1 MKVLVFYACYGGGH
15 LSAAKSI
22 KQYIDDNYKDAETDI
37 CDCMKYV
44 NAKIEKI
51 TVGAYNG
58 MARKMPWAWGKFYF
72 KSEKGFISA
81 VSNFSNRMMS
91 KKLLK
96 KINEV
101 NPDIIISTHP
111 FSSQMCAY
119 LKKKGKINCM
129 IASVMTDFA
138 SHNQWLVC
146 HEFLDQIFV
155 SNENMRQS
163 IIKKG
168 IDENKIFAT
177 GIPLSNRFLANF
189 NKAEIKDSFGLSKD
203 KKTILFFGG
212 GEFGLG
218 GDRTM
223 KILEAFIDNIKDEY
237 QMVVI
242 AGKNEDMKKAFEKLV
257 AEKKAE
263 ENVFVQGFSTQVPEL
278 MSVSNLV
285 VTKPG
290 GLTSSESLVSGLP
303 MVIINPIPGQE
314 EQNAEFLVDAGIALW
329 LKKKDDINKEI
340 SELLADQD
348 RLQQM
353 KIKAKLLAK
362 ANSTKD
368 ICSTILNTY
377 NEGKYLKIAEEKG
390 DTNE

>member
-1 MKVLVFYACYGGGH
+1 MKILIFYACYGGGH
-15 LSAAKSI
+15 LSAANSI

-44 NAKIEKI
+44 NARIEKI

-81 VSNFSNRMMS
+81 VSNFSNKMMS
-91 KKLLK
+91 KKLCK

-111 FSSQMCAY
+111 FSSQMCAH

-138 SHNQWLVC
+138 SHNQWLVN

-168 IDENKIFAT
+168 INENKIFTT

-189 NKAEIKDSFGLSKD
+189 NKTEIKNSLNLSND
-203 KKTILFFGG
+203 KRTILFFGG

-218 GDRTM
+218 GDRTL
-223 KILEAFIDNIKDEY
+223 KILEAFIDNIKDTY

-242 AGKNEDMKKAFEKLV
+242 AGKNEEMKKNFEKLV
-257 AEKKAE
+257 AEKHAE

-278 MSVSNLV
+278 MSVSDLV

-314 EQNAEFLVDAGIALW
+314 EQNADFLVDSGIAIW
-329 LKKKDDINKEI
+329 LKKKDDFNQKI
-340 SELLADQD
+340 SELLADKD
-348 RLQQM
+348 KLKQM
-353 KIKAKLLAK
+353 KIKSKLLAK

-368 ICSTILNTY
+368 ICSTIIENFNNGNFLKSSEGENLN
-377 NEGKYLKIAEEKG
+377 E
-390 DTNE
+390 

>member
-1 MKVLVFYACYGGGH
+1 
-15 LSAAKSI
+15 
-22 KQYIDDNYKDAETDI
+22 
-37 CDCMKYV
+37 
-44 NAKIEKI
+44 
-51 TVGAYNG
+51 
-58 MARKMPWAWGKFYF
+58 
-72 KSEKGFISA
+72 
-81 VSNFSNRMMS
+81 
-91 KKLLK
+91 
-96 KINEV
+96 
-101 NPDIIISTHP
+101 
-111 FSSQMCAY
+111 
-119 LKKKGKINCM
+119 
-129 IASVMTDFA
+129 
-138 SHNQWLVC
+138 
-146 HEFLDQIFV
+146 
-155 SNENMRQS
+155 MRQS

-168 IDENKIFAT
+168 INENKIFAT

-189 NKAEIKDSFGLSKD
+189 NKTEIKNSFGLSKD

-218 GDRTM
+218 GERTM

-237 QMVVI
+237 QMVLI
-242 AGKNEDMKKAFEKLV
+242 AGKNEDMKKEFEKIV
-257 AEKKAE
+257 AQKNAE
-263 ENVFVQGFSTQVPEL
+263 ENVFVQGFSTQIPEL

-329 LKKKDDINKEI
+329 LKKKDDFNKEI

-362 ANSTKD
+362 ANSTRD
-368 ICSTILNTY
+368 ICSTILNAY
-377 NEGKYLKIAEEKG
+377 NEGKYLKYDEEKKG
-390 DTNE
+390 DSNE

>member
-1 MKVLVFYACYGGGH
+1 
-15 LSAAKSI
+15 
-22 KQYIDDNYKDAETDI
+22 
-37 CDCMKYV
+37 
-44 NAKIEKI
+44 
-51 TVGAYNG
+51 
-58 MARKMPWAWGKFYF
+58 
-72 KSEKGFISA
+72 
-81 VSNFSNRMMS
+81 
-91 KKLLK
+91 
-96 KINEV
+96 
-101 NPDIIISTHP
+101 
-111 FSSQMCAY
+111 
-119 LKKKGKINCM
+119 
-129 IASVMTDFA
+129 
-138 SHNQWLVC
+138 
-146 HEFLDQIFV
+146 
-155 SNENMRQS
+155 
-163 IIKKG
+163 
-168 IDENKIFAT
+168 
-177 GIPLSNRFLANF
+177 
-189 NKAEIKDSFGLSKD
+189 
-203 KKTILFFGG
+203 
-212 GEFGLG
+212 
-218 GDRTM
+218 
-223 KILEAFIDNIKDEY
+223 
-237 QMVVI
+237 MVVI

-314 EQNAEFLVDAGIALW
+314 EQNAEFLVNAGIALW